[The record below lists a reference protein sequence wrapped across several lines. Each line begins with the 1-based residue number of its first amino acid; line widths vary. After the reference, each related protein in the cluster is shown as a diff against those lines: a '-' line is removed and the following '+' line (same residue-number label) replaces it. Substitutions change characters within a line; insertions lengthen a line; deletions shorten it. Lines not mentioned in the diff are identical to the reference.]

1 MSKFE
6 GREKRERVR
15 MDIEWIKFKVKIAL
29 VFFKKVQIEK
39 EKREVDIVMIKE
51 LA

>member
-15 MDIEWIKFKVKIAL
+15 MDIEWIKFKVIIARKS
-29 VFFKKVQIEK
+29 VS
-39 EKREVDIVMIKE
+39 
-51 LA
+51 